1 MLAQKT
7 KLYFFYLLLVAAVAT
22 FTTGCDDREE
32 VLDVET
38 PEGEVEVYR
47 DDEGN
52 VDVERDY

>member
-7 KLYFFYLLLVAAVAT
+7 KLYFFYLLLVAAAAT